1 MSEEPYEFA
10 QLATYNAE
18 VARGIVHTPEWKAK
32 MAHEQERFDWQTR
45 REFLMRNQISVE
57 HLGPPPPPVYLPPAQ
72 EKIGIEWHWDWHTAR
87 DTFFMALIAVI
98 IVVLAKLG
106 VLT

>member
-10 QLATYNAE
+10 QLAMYNAE
-18 VARGIVHTPEWKAK
+18 VARGIVHTPEWKAR

-45 REFLMRNQISVE
+45 REFLMRHEFGVV
-57 HLGPPPPPVYLPPAQ
+57 HLGPPTPPIYIPPAQ
-72 EKIGIEWHWDWHTAR
+72 EKIGIEWHWDWPTAK
-87 DTFFMALIAVI
+87 AVIVGAAIAVV

-106 VLT
+106 VLQ